1 MATLFTINCDFDLKV
16 EGIKISLKAS
26 PTKPTIKL
34 VELMKKK
41 DELEQF
47 MDSVT
52 TSMHKVSDEIS
63 NDAFRF
69 IEEVIISD
77 FEDTMKCV
85 IEKAIMKMK
94 KEGEEHGKEYN

>member
-16 EGIKISLKAS
+16 EGIKISLKSS
-26 PTKPTIKL
+26 PAKPTIKL
-34 VELMKKK
+34 VELMGKK

-94 KEGEEHGKEYN
+94 KEGEKHGKEYN

>member
-1 MATLFTINCDFDLKV
+1 METLFTINCDFDLKV

-34 VELMKKK
+34 VESMGKE
-41 DELEQF
+41 DELKQF
-47 MDSVT
+47 MESVT

-69 IEEVIISD
+69 IEEVIMSD
-77 FEDTMKCV
+77 LEDTIKCV
-85 IEKAIMKMK
+85 IEKAIMEMK
-94 KEGEEHGKEYN
+94 KEG

>member
-16 EGIKISLKAS
+16 EGINVVLKAS

-34 VELMKKK
+34 VESMGKE
-41 DELEQF
+41 DEMEQF
-47 MDSVT
+47 MESVI

-69 IEEVIISD
+69 IEEVIMSD
-77 FEDTMKCV
+77 LE
-85 IEKAIMKMK
+85 AIMKCAEEKLIMEMK

>member
-16 EGIKISLKAS
+16 EGIKIKLVAS

-34 VELMKKK
+34 VESMGKE

-47 MDSVT
+47 MDIVT

-94 KEGEEHGKEYN
+94 KEGEEHGKEFN